1 MATPESDAGVK
12 KMYQH
17 MQEVEQGLI
26 PESSPPDFVRSDW
39 KPDEHG
45 LPGWFG
51 PDWHPTERAI
61 KAFQGGPQG
70 ISEATSSEPEA

>member
-17 MQEVEQGLI
+17 MQEVEAGLV
-26 PESSPPDFVRSDW
+26 PEFSPPDFVRSDW
-39 KPDEHG
+39 KQDEHG
-45 LPGWFG
+45 FPGWFG

-61 KAFQGGPQG
+61 VAAAEAQAQRAVEGPDG
-70 ISEATSSEPEA
+70 TP